1 MRIVRHPNIV
11 ELKAFYY
18 LNGERKDEVYLNLVQ
33 EYVPET
39 VYRASRYF
47 NKMKTTMPII
57 EVKLYIYQLFRALA
71 YIHSQGICHR
81 DIKPQNLLLDP
92 NSGILKLCDFGS
104 AKILV
109 ENEPNVSYICSRYY
123 RAPELIFGAT
133 NYTTKIDVWS
143 TGCVMA
149 ELMLGQ
155 PLFPGESG
163 IDQLVEII
171 KVLGTPTRDQI
182 RTMNPNYMEHK
193 FPQIKPHPFN
203 KVFRKADASAI
214 ELISRLLEYTPTE
227 RLSAIEAMVHPFF
240 DELRDPATQFPDS
253 RHPGNG
259 PKALPTLFDFS
270 LHAPELN
277 QRLVPQHV
285 RAGLTARDPK
295 LNIDNEDDYD
305 RRPQRRRYE
314 EPLAVKIRKQ
324 LLSIAES
331 PLKRVEEEVAQIA
344 KTVCDNYEDVAL
356 RNSFY
361 DLSLQLVAEQP
372 FKVPF
377 VAAVVMVLNTLK
389 SEMVQE
395 LLEKAATGINKA
407 IVVGDW
413 RQVKLYMKFLGSLQ
427 GLLEG
432 DGVFSVLQDFLTK
445 ALDLQ
450 TENNEETIGPE
461 LVKII
466 LLTIPYIMASSA
478 TDAHEKAASMIE
490 NTDIIASEPH
500 VLQALVDP
508 YPGNGKDDANAPT
521 GVLSLLQKQ
530 LQGESA
536 NGWEL
541 FCLPRPWKMIEP
553 EQQEALATAAKHTLP
568 SITLPE
574 VVIAG
579 PRPLF
584 PELYFS
590 VYANQDVETVPPIT
604 DISSCLLR
612 DALVDTINILDYNRN
627 ATAKF
632 LIDIDCYFAPD
643 TFVKRATPF
652 DRLRDVEGDRST
664 WKPEDVAVDAVFSQL
679 FQLPVPEH
687 KLVYYHAV
695 LTESCKIAPAAIAPS
710 LGRAIRYL
718 YRNVDSMDLELSYR
732 FMDWFSHHL
741 SNFGFTWK
749 WTEWIEDVELSNLDP
764 KKAFI
769 VGALDKEIRLSFAQR
784 IKGTLPGP
792 YQSLITEE
800 KEKDTPDFKFNDPST
815 PFAAEGQ
822 EILNLLRKKATE
834 EEIQPTIDK
843 IHTLAVE
850 MSLPDPLVPSTD
862 AYVTSICYIG
872 SKSLSHVLS
881 CIERCKE
888 RLLAIGPVSAV
899 ARRQIITSV
908 MQYWKDQPGI
918 GVNIIDKLLNYTILS
933 PQSVVQW
940 ALGSEGGKLAQAFVY
955 EMVNATVGK
964 VTTRV
969 RQVYLGKRVRGLN
982 EEQRKLIEE
991 AVARERVAMRELFAE
1006 MEDLLGA
1013 WATGSKDQAVEGG
1026 LGDSEEEAM
1035 VRQWGERWLRV
1046 FRRKFAVEEAWF
1058 VEAEKWVDNG
1068 EGEDAVAEVVQG
1080 DEMKVDGG
1088 AGEGAA
1094 VAAADGGDGFM
1105 GIE

>member
-1 MRIVRHPNIV
+1 M
-11 ELKAFYY
+11 
-18 LNGERKDEVYLNLVQ
+18 D
-33 EYVPET
+33 
-39 VYRASRYF
+39 
-47 NKMKTTMPII
+47 
-57 EVKLYIYQLFRALA
+57 
-71 YIHSQGICHR
+71 
-81 DIKPQNLLLDP
+81 
-92 NSGILKLCDFGS
+92 
-104 AKILV
+104 
-109 ENEPNVSYICSRYY
+109 
-123 RAPELIFGAT
+123 
-133 NYTTKIDVWS
+133 
-143 TGCVMA
+143 
-149 ELMLGQ
+149 
-155 PLFPGESG
+155 
-163 IDQLVEII
+163 
-171 KVLGTPTRDQI
+171 
-182 RTMNPNYMEHK
+182 
-193 FPQIKPHPFN
+193 
-203 KVFRKADASAI
+203 
-214 ELISRLLEYTPTE
+214 
-227 RLSAIEAMVHPFF
+227 
-240 DELRDPATQFPDS
+240 
-253 RHPGNG
+253 
-259 PKALPTLFDFS
+259 
-270 LHAPELN
+270 
-277 QRLVPQHV
+277 
-285 RAGLTARDPK
+285 
-295 LNIDNEDDYD
+295 EDDQD

-314 EPLAVKIRKQ
+314 EPLIVKVRKQ

-331 PLKRVEEEVAQIA
+331 PLKRVETEVAEIA
-344 KTVCDNYEDVAL
+344 KTVCDNYDDVEL
-356 RNSFY
+356 RDSFY
-361 DLSLQLVAEQP
+361 DLSLQLVVEQP
-372 FKVPF
+372 FKIPF

-389 SEMVQE
+389 EEMVMQ
-395 LLEKAATGINKA
+395 LLERTIKDLNKS
-407 IVVGDW
+407 IIKGDW

-432 DGVFSVLQDFLTK
+432 DGVFTILQDFLTK

-478 TDAHEKAASMIE
+478 TDAHEKAAAMIE

-508 YPGNGKDDANAPT
+508 YPGDAKDDTIAPV

-530 LQGESA
+530 LQAESQ

-553 EQQEALATAAKHTLP
+553 EQQEALTTASRHTLP
-568 SITLPE
+568 TIALPE
-574 VVIAG
+574 VVNAG

-710 LGRAIRYL
+710 LGRAIRFL
-718 YRNVDSMDLELSYR
+718 YRNVDSMDLELSSR

-749 WTEWIEDVELSNLDP
+749 WTEWIDDVELSDLDP

-769 VGALDKEIRLSFAQR
+769 IGSLDKEIRLSFAQR
-784 IKGTLPGP
+784 IKGTLPPP
-792 YQSLITEE
+792 YQQLITEE
-800 KEKDTPDFKFNDPST
+800 KEKDTPDFKFDDPST
-815 PFAAEGQ
+815 PFSAEGQ
-822 EILNLLRKKATE
+822 EILALLRKKATE
-834 EEIQPTIDK
+834 EEIQPVVDR
-843 IHTLAVE
+843 IHALAVE
-850 MSLPDPLVPSTD
+850 QALPDPLVPSTD

-881 CIERCKE
+881 CIERCKD
-888 RLLAIGPVSAV
+888 RLLAIGPVSPV

-940 ALGSEGGKLAQAFVY
+940 AIGSEGKRLSQSFVY
-955 EMVNATVGK
+955 EMVEATVGK
-964 VTTRV
+964 VTGRI
-969 RQVYLGKRVRGLN
+969 RQVQLSLRVPGLL
-982 EEQRKLIEE
+982 EEQKQLIEKTVE
-991 AVARERVAMRELFAE
+991 MERINMRELGRE
-1006 MEDLLGA
+1006 MDELLTA
-1013 WATGSKDQAVEGG
+1013 WANGSKDQEIEMDGR
-1026 LGDSEEEAM
+1026 EEDRAL
-1035 VRQWGERWLRV
+1035 VRGWGERWLRV
-1046 FRRKFAVEEAWF
+1046 FRRKFAVEEAWG
-1058 VEAEKWVDNG
+1058 VEASRWVAAPEPEVEKVQEAVVG
-1068 EGEDAVAEVVQG
+1068 EVKNPE
-1080 DEMKVDGG
+1080 EMKID
-1088 AGEGAA
+1088 
-1094 VAAADGGDGFM
+1094 ADGADGAEYADYE
-1105 GIE
+1105 GIN